1 MGKQDFRLLL
11 EKYLT
16 DSITAEELK
25 HLNELLH
32 SGKNDADLEAL
43 IDETLSAVS
52 AETDHEMA
60 AALFNRISAAADALE
75 NDTDQKA
82 PVVSA
87 NRIRTKRI
95 WTYAAAAVI
104 IIMLATFSFW
114 YRDRQADIQI
124 SSVIDSRK
132 DIAPPGAAKA
142 VITLSNGQNI
152 ILDSVANGTVAVQ
165 GNASV
170 VKTADGQIVYS
181 AKGVAP
187 ANHQV
192 LYNTLTV
199 PRGSKVVSI
208 TLSDGTTVWLN
219 AASSLRYPA
228 VFTGND
234 RRVSITGEVYFEVAK
249 NRSRQFIVEANGI
262 STKVLGTHFN
272 INAYEDEPETR
283 ITLLEGAVKIGSRDS
298 ERLLAPGQQ
307 AVITPAGN
315 INIDTNTDIE
325 EVMAWKD
332 GRFQFGGAG
341 IEEVMREI
349 TRWYNVEIEYE
360 GNIRQHFRGGISR
373 NVEVSKVFKMLE
385 ATGAV
390 HFKIA
395 DKKIIVTP

>member
-11 EKYLT
+11 EKYLR
-16 DSITAEELK
+16 DGITAEELK

-43 IDETLSAVS
+43 IDETLSAVP
-52 AETDHEMA
+52 AATDHEIA
-60 AALFNRISAAADALE
+60 ATLFHRISTEAKAIG

-82 PVVSA
+82 PVIES
-87 NRIRTKRI
+87 NRTGIKKV
-95 WTYAAAAVI
+95 WAYAAAAVI
-104 IIMLATFSFW
+104 MIMITTFSFW
-114 YRDRQADIQI
+114 YPDRQADVQI
-124 SSVIDSRK
+124 SAVVDSPK

-152 ILDSVANGTVAVQ
+152 ILDSAANGMVAVQ

-181 AKGVAP
+181 AKGKAP
-187 ANHQV
+187 ANHQL

-199 PRGSKVVSI
+199 PRGSKVVSV
-208 TLSDGTTVWLN
+208 TLSDGTAVWLN

-228 VFTGND
+228 AFTGND
-234 RRVSITGEVYFEVAK
+234 RKVSITGEVYFEVAK
-249 NRSRQFIVEANGI
+249 DRSRQFIVEANGI

-298 ERLLAPGQQ
+298 EQMLAPGQQ
-307 AVITPAGN
+307 AVVTPAGN
-315 INIDTNTDIE
+315 IHIDANTDIE

-332 GRFQFGGAG
+332 GRFQFGGAD
-341 IEEVMREI
+341 IQEVMREI
-349 TRWYNVEIEYE
+349 MRWYNVEIEYE
-360 GNIRQHFRGGISR
+360 GDIRQHFRGGISR

-385 ATGAV
+385 ATGTV

-395 DKKIIVTP
+395 GKKILVTP

>member
-1 MGKQDFRLLL
+1 MSKQDFRLLL

-16 DSITAEELK
+16 DSITDGELK
-25 HLNELLH
+25 YLNELLH

-52 AETDHEMA
+52 AEADHDIA
-60 AALFNRISAAADALE
+60 ATLFNRISTAAKAIE

-82 PVVSA
+82 PVVAA

-95 WTYAAAAVI
+95 WAYAAAAVI
-104 IIMLATFSFW
+104 IIMIATFNFW
-114 YRDRQADIQI
+114 DRGSRADIQI
-124 SSVIDSRK
+124 SAVMDSRK

-152 ILDSVANGTVAVQ
+152 ILDSAANGTVAVQ

-170 VKTADGQIVYS
+170 VKTADGQIVYN
-181 AKGVAP
+181 ARGRAP
-187 ANHQV
+187 ANRQL

-199 PRGSKVVSI
+199 PKGSKVVSI

-234 RRVSITGEVYFEVAK
+234 RKVSITGEVYFEVAK
-249 NRSRQFIVEANGI
+249 DRSRQFIVEANGV

-283 ITLLEGAVKIGSRDS
+283 ITLLEGAVKIESRGS
-298 ERLLAPGQQ
+298 EQMLTPGQQ

-315 INIDTNTDIE
+315 IHIDTNTDME
-325 EVMAWKD
+325 EVMAWKE

-349 TRWYNVEIEYE
+349 MRWYNVEIEYE

>member
-11 EKYLT
+11 EKYLK
-16 DSITAEELK
+16 DGITAEELK

-43 IDETLSAVS
+43 IDETLSAVP
-52 AETDHEMA
+52 AATDHEIA
-60 AALFNRISAAADALE
+60 ATLFNRISTDAKAIE

-82 PVVSA
+82 PVIAA
-87 NRIRTKRI
+87 NRKGIKKV
-95 WTYAAAAVI
+95 WGYAAAAVI
-104 IIMLATFSFW
+104 IIMITTFSFW
-114 YRDRQADIQI
+114 YQGRRGDVQI
-124 SSVIDSRK
+124 SAVVDNPK
-132 DIAPPGAAKA
+132 DIAPPDAAKA

-152 ILDSVANGTVAVQ
+152 ILDSAANGMVAVQ

-170 VKTADGQIVYS
+170 VKTTDGQIVYS
-181 AKGVAP
+181 AKGKAP
-187 ANHQV
+187 VNHQL

-199 PRGSKVVSI
+199 PKGSKVVSV
-208 TLSDGTTVWLN
+208 TLSDGTAVWLN
-219 AASSLRYPA
+219 AASSLRYPV

-234 RRVSITGEVYFEVAK
+234 RKVSITGEVYFEVAK
-249 NRSRQFIVEANGI
+249 DRSRQFIVEANGI

-298 ERLLAPGQQ
+298 EQMLAPGQQ
-307 AVITPAGN
+307 AMITPGGN
-315 INIDTNTDIE
+315 IHIDANTDIE

-332 GRFQFGGAG
+332 GRFQFGGAD
-341 IEEVMREI
+341 IQEVMREVM
-349 TRWYNVEIEYE
+349 RWYNVEIEYE
-360 GNIRQHFRGGISR
+360 GDIRQHFRGGISR
-373 NVEVSKVFKMLE
+373 NVEASKVFKMLE
-385 ATGAV
+385 ATGTV

>member
-11 EKYLT
+11 EKYLS

-43 IDETLSAVS
+43 IDETLSAVP
-52 AETDHEMA
+52 AATDHEMA
-60 AALFNRISAAADALE
+60 AALFNRISAAAKTIK

-82 PVVSA
+82 SVVTA
-87 NRIRTKRI
+87 NRTGIKKI
-95 WTYAAAAVI
+95 WAYAAAAVM
-104 IIMLATFSFW
+104 IIMIALFGFW
-114 YRDRQADIQI
+114 YRGRQADVQI
-124 SSVIDSRK
+124 SAVVNSYK
-132 DIAPPGAAKA
+132 DIAPPDAARA

-152 ILDSVANGTVAVQ
+152 ILDSAANGTVAVQ

-181 AKGVAP
+181 AKGEAP
-187 ANHQV
+187 ANHQL
-192 LYNTLTV
+192 LYNTLMV
-199 PRGSKVVSI
+199 PGGSKVVSI
-208 TLSDGTTVWLN
+208 TLSDGTAVWLN

-234 RRVSITGEVYFEVAK
+234 RKVYITGEVYFEVAK
-249 NRSRQFIVEANGI
+249 DRSRQFIVEANGI

-283 ITLLEGAVKIGSRDS
+283 VTLLEGAVKIGSGDGEQMLS
-298 ERLLAPGQQ
+298 PGQQ
-307 AVITPAGN
+307 AVITSAGD
-315 INIDTNTDIE
+315 IHIDTGTDIE
-325 EVMAWKD
+325 EVMAWKE

-349 TRWYNVEIEYE
+349 KRWYNVEIEYE
-360 GNIRQHFRGGISR
+360 GDIRQHFRGGISR

-385 ATGAV
+385 ATGTV

-395 DKKIIVTP
+395 GKKIIVTP

>member
-52 AETDHEMA
+52 SETDHEMA
-60 AALFNRISAAADALE
+60 AALFNRISAAAGTLE

-82 PVVSA
+82 PVVAA

-95 WTYAAAAVI
+95 WAYAAAAAI
-104 IIMLATFSFW
+104 IIMIASFSFW
-114 YRDRQADIQI
+114 YRGSQAGIQI

-152 ILDSVANGTVAVQ
+152 MLDSVANGTVAVQ

-181 AKGVAP
+181 AKGEAP
-187 ANHQV
+187 VNHQI

-199 PRGSKVVSI
+199 PRGSRVVSI
-208 TLSDGTTVWLN
+208 TLSDGTAVWLN

-234 RRVSITGEVYFEVAK
+234 RKVSITGEVYFEVAK

-272 INAYEDEPETR
+272 IKAYEDEPETR
-283 ITLLEGAVKIGSRDS
+283 ITLLEGAVKIGNRDS

-332 GRFQFGGAG
+332 GRFQFGGAD
-341 IEEVMREI
+341 IKEVMREI

-373 NVEVSKVFKMLE
+373 NVEVSRVFKMLE

-395 DKKIIVTP
+395 DKKITVTP

>member
-1 MGKQDFRLLL
+1 MSKQDFRLLL

-16 DSITAEELK
+16 DSITDGELK
-25 HLNELLH
+25 YLNELLH

-52 AETDHEMA
+52 AEADHDIA
-60 AALFNRISAAADALE
+60 ATLFNRISTAAKAIE

-82 PVVSA
+82 PVVAA

-95 WTYAAAAVI
+95 WAYAAAAVI
-104 IIMLATFSFW
+104 IIMIATFNFW
-114 YRDRQADIQI
+114 DRGSRADIQI
-124 SSVIDSRK
+124 SAVMDSRK

-152 ILDSVANGTVAVQ
+152 ILDSAANGTVAVQ

-170 VKTADGQIVYS
+170 VKTADGQIVYN
-181 AKGVAP
+181 ARGRAP
-187 ANHQV
+187 ANRQL

-199 PRGSKVVSI
+199 PKGSKVVSI

-234 RRVSITGEVYFEVAK
+234 RKVSITGEVYFEVAK
-249 NRSRQFIVEANGI
+249 DRSRQFIVEANGV

-283 ITLLEGAVKIGSRDS
+283 ITLLEGAVKIESRGS
-298 ERLLAPGQQ
+298 EQMLTPGRS
-307 AVITPAGN
+307 TGSDHN
-315 INIDTNTDIE
+315 C
-325 EVMAWKD
+325 
-332 GRFQFGGAG
+332 
-341 IEEVMREI
+341 REH
-349 TRWYNVEIEYE
+349 T
-360 GNIRQHFRGGISR
+360 H
-373 NVEVSKVFKMLE
+373 
-385 ATGAV
+385 
-390 HFKIA
+390 
-395 DKKIIVTP
+395 